1 MTGLRRSARH
11 QQEVTLRGVGIGEH
25 EERIYVRLLVV
36 GTASVQDVAT
46 EVGLTE
52 ATVEAAL
59 DRLTNL
65 GLVTKGGNDEF
76 SVVPPDVGI
85 GALLVEQHTALQQV
99 QSRLAELL
107 AIYRSGAG
115 QAAGQVEPVTSAEQ
129 LWHWLD
135 SLERAAREEILIMFR
150 PPYMFKTD
158 LEVAAAPRHVPY
170 RILFDRSTLEQPG
183 AAEEISAF
191 AQSTHVRIAANVPTK
206 VQIFDGRT
214 ALVPMVPDQAGMQ
227 PGWVLVRGQNLVRA
241 LTTLFDRC
249 WELSTPVH
257 LSADGW
263 TEGNQSGLDDVDIR
277 LLTLMLSG
285 APDKTVAARM
295 GTSERTVQRRIRRIM
310 ELTGTSSR
318 MQLGW
323 FAARSE
329 LLSTRD

>member
-1 MTGLRRSARH
+1 MNSRWH

-25 EERIYVRLLVV
+25 EEQIYVRLLVV
-36 GTASVQDVAT
+36 GSASTQDVAT
-46 EVGLTE
+46 EVGQTE
-52 ATVEAAL
+52 STVKAAL
-59 DRLTNL
+59 DRLKNL
-65 GLVTKGGNDEF
+65 GLVTEGGNDEY

-85 GALLVEQHTALQQV
+85 GALLVERHTELQQV

-107 AIYRSGAG
+107 TIYRSGAG
-115 QAAGQVEPVTSAEQ
+115 QAAGQVEPVTTQEQ

-135 SLERAAREEILIMFR
+135 SLERAARQEILIMFR

-158 LEVAAAPRHVPY
+158 LDVAAAPRHVPY

-183 AAEEISAF
+183 AAEELAAF
-191 AQSTHVRIAANVPTK
+191 AKSTDVRIAADIPSK
-206 VQIFDGRT
+206 MQIFDGRT

-227 PGWVLVRGQNLVRA
+227 PGWVLVRGQNLVRT

-249 WELSTPVH
+249 WELSTPVR
-257 LSADGW
+257 LSADGL

-323 FAARSE
+323 FTAKSE
-329 LLSTRD
+329 LLANRTEQ